1 MNEAVLEKGLLGAL
15 RLPKEGRIYDLDP
28 GRFPG
33 MPQWSGH
40 PTFQIVSYRTPK
52 GLRIGGD
59 QAWLGPE
66 HNAPNIAFMSELIIT
81 GCHIGAHIDALAH
94 ITCGPDDHWY
104 GGDSA
109 NTALGDFGPT
119 THDASTIP
127 PIISR
132 GVLVD
137 VARSLGV
144 ERLSKSY
151 PISLDEFKRAVD
163 EQQVEIRSGDV
174 VLIRTGL
181 MSIWPDKAKWDASC
195 GSGITLPVADWLLD
209 QGISALGSDTEAV
222 EVMPSGDPHNPHP
235 VHLRMLIEEG
245 KHLLE
250 CLYLEALG
258 ADSVREFL
266 LVVLSPK
273 VSGGTGSWIRPVAI
287 V

>member
-127 PIISR
+127 PMLLVRSASNGSR
-132 GVLVD
+132 S
-137 VARSLGV
+137 R
-144 ERLSKSY
+144 
-151 PISLDEFKRAVD
+151 
-163 EQQVEIRSGDV
+163 IRSASMNSSAPSTNSRSRFDPA
-174 VLIRTGL
+174 
-181 MSIWPDKAKWDASC
+181 MSC
-195 GSGITLPVADWLLD
+195 
-209 QGISALGSDTEAV
+209 
-222 EVMPSGDPHNPHP
+222 
-235 VHLRMLIEEG
+235 
-245 KHLLE
+245 
-250 CLYLEALG
+250 
-258 ADSVREFL
+258 
-266 LVVLSPK
+266 
-273 VSGGTGSWIRPVAI
+273 
-287 V
+287 

>member
-1 MNEAVLEKGLLGAL
+1 MNETIVDQHLLGAL

-40 PTFQIVSYRTPK
+40 PTYQITSYRTPR
-52 GLRIGGD
+52 GVRVAGD
-59 QAWLGPE
+59 QPWLAPE
-66 HNAPNIAFMSELIIT
+66 HNKPNISFMSELIIT

-119 THDASTIP
+119 THDASTIA
-127 PIISR
+127 PIFAR
-132 GVLVD
+132 GVLID

-151 PISLDEFKRAVD
+151 PISLPEFQRAVT
-163 EQQVEIRSGDV
+163 EQGVDIRDGDV

-181 MSIWPDKAKWDASC
+181 MSIWPSKAAWDVSS
-195 GSGITLPVADWLLD
+195 GSGITLPVADWLLER
-209 QGISALGSDTEAV
+209 GVSALGSDTEAV
-222 EVMPSGDPHNPHP
+222 EVMPSGDPENPHP
-235 VHLRMLIEEG
+235 IHLRFLIEEG
-245 KHLLE
+245 KHLME
-250 CLYLEALG
+250 CLYLEELG
-258 ADSVREFL
+258 RDQVREFL
-266 LVVLSPK
+266 LVVLPPK
-273 VSGGTGSWIRPVAI
+273 ISGGTGSWIRPVAI